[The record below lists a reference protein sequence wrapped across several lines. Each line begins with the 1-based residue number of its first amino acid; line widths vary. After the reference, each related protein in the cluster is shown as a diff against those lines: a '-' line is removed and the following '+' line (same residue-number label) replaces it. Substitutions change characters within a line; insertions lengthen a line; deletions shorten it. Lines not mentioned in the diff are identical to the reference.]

1 MPLRSWST
9 PFSWP
14 LAGVLLSLALH
25 GLAWAAPTSAPSSS
39 SAAQAGVPATVA
51 QVSTSTAIA
60 SDSTVDLREVR
71 RIEGVVEYAL
81 PNGLQ
86 VLLAPDDAKPTT
98 TVNLTVRVG
107 SRHESYGQTGMA
119 HLLEHMLFKGSARHP
134 QPWAEFGRRG
144 LRANGT
150 TSADR
155 TNYFATF
162 AASDD
167 TLGWLIGWMAD
178 AMADSFVA
186 REALDTEMTVVRNE
200 MQMGENSPGRML
212 MQRTLAAMYGWHNYG
227 KSTIGARTDVEGV
240 DIERLR
246 AFYRTWY
253 RPDNAT
259 LIVTGRFDVTQV
271 RALVVQH
278 FGTLARPAQPLP
290 VLPTLDDV
298 QDGEREVV
306 LRRPGGTPTLLLA
319 YHGVPAAHPDQPA
332 LELLSAVLGDVP
344 AGRLHRRLTEQGLA
358 TSTWGWAAAMHD
370 PGYLMF
376 GARLP
381 PQQDAQAAREAML
394 QVLEASAGHEPVSAE
409 ELERV
414 RRRWLNAW
422 DDVVARPE
430 RLASVLSEAV
440 AQGDWRLLY
449 LMRDRI
455 RAVTPADVQRVARE
469 RLLPANRTLGRFVPT
484 PEPQRAPSPSRV
496 DVAAQVAALTDAGAA
511 EQIAPFDATP
521 QAIEPRVQRSRIGG
535 LDVALLPKDTRGGVV
550 RGTLRLRIGD
560 AESLRGLG
568 STADLMTALLERGTA
583 TLSRQQVQDRLD
595 ALRGDLS
602 FGFGMGVLSMGF
614 EARRDTLDEVLGL
627 GLALLREPA
636 LDAAALQEVRSRWL
650 ASLAAARVEPGARLA
665 DALDRHAD
673 PYPRGDLRHARSFDE
688 VEADLRAVRPEDLR
702 AFHARFVGAGQG
714 VFAAVGDFDAP
725 ALQAWLAQ
733 ELANWR
739 APQTPAR
746 IEQPLP
752 PLPATRIVIDT
763 PDKANASLRMR
774 QVLAL
779 SDRDPDHPA
788 MVLGT
793 YLLGQG
799 GQSRL
804 WKRIRERDGLSYD
817 VGAWVQW
824 NGWEPGSLWQA
835 RAIAAPANLPAVE
848 VALREE
854 ISRVLRDGFDERE
867 VEEAK
872 QALLAF
878 RRLSMAQDGAL
889 VSMLATQAE
898 HGDTM
903 ARTAAQFEALASL
916 TAEQVNTALRRH
928 LQPDRFVVGVAGD
941 FAGR

>member
-1 MPLRSWST
+1 MR
-9 PFSWP
+9 
-14 LAGVLLSLALH
+14 
-25 GLAWAAPTSAPSSS
+25 
-39 SAAQAGVPATVA
+39 AT
-51 QVSTSTAIA
+51 
-60 SDSTVDLREVR
+60 DLREVR
-71 RIEGVVEYAL
+71 RLEGVIEYAL

-86 VLLAPDDAKPTT
+86 VLLLPDDAKPTT

-107 SRHESYGQTGMA
+107 SRHENYGETGMA
-119 HLLEHMLFKGSARHP
+119 HLLEHMLFKGSPRYP

-167 TLGWLIGWMAD
+167 TLRWLIGWMAD
-178 AMADSFVA
+178 AMVHSHVA
-186 REALDTEMTVVRNE
+186 QEDLDTEMTVVRNE

-259 LIVTGRFDVTQV
+259 LIVTGRFDGP
-271 RALVVQH
+271 ALRGWIAEH
-278 FGTLARPAQPLP
+278 FGALARPTQPLP

-306 LRRPGGTPTLLLA
+306 LRRPGGSPTLVLA
-319 YHGVPAAHPDQPA
+319 YHGVPAAHPDQAA
-332 LELLSAVLGDVP
+332 LELLSAVLGDAP
-344 AGRLHRRLTEQGLA
+344 AGRLHRRLTEQRLA

-376 GARLP
+376 GARLS
-381 PQQDAQAAREAML
+381 PQQDVQAARAAML
-394 QVLEASAGHEPVSAE
+394 EVVESAGAQPVPEE

-422 DDVVARPE
+422 DDVLGRPE
-430 RLASVLSEAV
+430 RMASVLSEAV
-440 AQGDWRLLY
+440 AQGDWRLPF

-455 RAVTPADVQRVARE
+455 RTVTAADVQRVAGE

-484 PEPQRAPSPSRV
+484 PAPQRAPAPARV
-496 DVAAQVAALTDAGAA
+496 DVAAQVAALVDGGDA
-511 EQIAPFDATP
+511 EQVAPFVATP
-521 QAIEPRVQRSRIGG
+521 QAIEPRVLRSRIGG
-535 LDVALLPKDTRGGVV
+535 LEVALLPKDTRGAVV

-560 AESLRGLG
+560 AESLRGQG

-583 TLSRQQVQDRLD
+583 TMTRQQVQDKLD

-602 FGFGMGVLSMGF
+602 FGFGMGVLNVGF
-614 EARRDTLDEVLGL
+614 EARRDTLHEVLGL
-627 GLALLREPA
+627 ALALLREPA
-636 LDAAALQEVRSRWL
+636 LDATALEEVRSRWL
-650 ASLAAARVEPGARLA
+650 ASLSAARTEPGALLS

-673 PYPRGDLRHARSFDE
+673 PYPRGDLRHARSVDE
-688 VEADLRAVRPEDLR
+688 VEADLRAVRVEDLR
-702 AFHARFVGAGQG
+702 AFHARFIGAGQG
-714 VFAAVGDFDAP
+714 VFTAVGDFDAP
-725 ALQAWLAQ
+725 ALQALIAR
-733 ELANWR
+733 ELASWR
-739 APQTPAR
+739 APQAPAR
-746 IEQPLP
+746 IAQPLQPLP
-752 PLPATRIVIDT
+752 PTRIVIDT

-779 SDRDPDHPA
+779 NDRDVDHPA

-804 WKRIRERDGLSYD
+804 WKRIREREGLSYD

-824 NGWEPGSLWQA
+824 NPWETGSLWQA
-835 RAIAAPANLPAVE
+835 RAIAAPKNMAVVE
-848 VALREE
+848 AALREE
-854 ISRVLRDGFDERE
+854 IARVLRDGFDERE
-867 VEEAK
+867 VAEAK
-872 QALLAF
+872 EALLAF
-878 RRLSMAQDGAL
+878 RRLSMAQDGTL
-889 VSMLATQAE
+889 VAMLASQAE
-898 HGDTM
+898 QGDTM
-903 ARTAAQFEALASL
+903 ARTAAFFDALGAL
-916 TAEQVNTALRRH
+916 TAEQVNAAMRRH
-928 LQPDRFVVGVAGD
+928 LRPDQFVVGVAGD
-941 FAGR
+941 FGAR